1 MKSGRY
7 MSVLCSVIVFVA
19 IVYCRSDDTIENVRG
34 SRRVKQAIN
43 DYKFGQDWSR
53 KPQHFNFSKYI
64 SSEKS
69 FDKYDNF
76 KCIREFMEEDFS
88 SYSC

>member
-1 MKSGRY
+1 
-7 MSVLCSVIVFVA
+7 MSVICPVITFVA
-19 IVYCRSDDTIENVRG
+19 IVYCRSDDTIENVKRSG
-34 SRRVKQAIN
+34 RVKQAIN

-64 SSEKS
+64 NSGKS

-76 KCIREFMEEDFS
+76 KCIR
-88 SYSC
+88 